1 MQSASFDLVFMEKE
15 RLKRRVRL
23 CDILRVLRKGD
34 VSGVA
39 TLGVASGVNGLS
51 RSVQFR
57 RRVIIGLWRLS
68 GDVVVAVVA
77 IGSGAEDVV
86 AVEEANFGNAGGG
99 GGAAAGGSSSSSRMI
114 LLLQR
119 GLAGREDVLPDESI
133 AV

>member
-34 VSGVA
+34 VS
-39 TLGVASGVNGLS
+39 GVASGVNGLS

>member
-39 TLGVASGVNGLS
+39 SGVNGLS

-68 GDVVVAVVA
+68 GDVVVA

-99 GGAAAGGSSSSSRMI
+99 GAAGGSSSSSRMI

-119 GLAGREDVLPDESI
+119 GLAGREDILPDESI